1 MKYTTILCLLALLLS
16 LAFAGCSRDPQ
27 PDPPSAELQ
36 APVEDTLPS
45 SDPKPEEP
53 KEDGEKTQTE
63 NSAQTQENPPADTA
77 KPETEKPAEP
87 SAQSQPQ
94 ATEEKSPATAPA
106 TLLPNFSR
114 ELQTRPAAELKDNPQ
129 KLDTRLYAVFKN
141 VLEQNFSRKT
151 GVLEVYRLNYDG
163 TEGAYELEFDLT
175 NAYDENG
182 NLNKKAAIEAEM
194 KVAET
199 LQAGINYG
207 QGNREIYN
215 SYDEYIQTLQW
226 LQSPLLAEGFA
237 LKNFSSLSLMQEEGS
252 SQIEA
257 VFTPSALEQL
267 YGQQIDGTVSAILVL
282 AADGSVELL
291 RWEQI
296 EVIDDY
302 PTLIACGEYSFR
314 S

>member
-27 PDPPSAELQ
+27 PDPPADPLLPP
-36 APVEDTLPS
+36 AEDTLPS
-45 SDPKPEEP
+45 SDPQPEES
-53 KEDGEKTQTE
+53 KEDEKQDQPQTE
-63 NSAQTQENPPADTA
+63 NSNQSKENESAADT
-77 KPETEKPAEP
+77 KPEAEKPADP

-94 ATEEKSPATAPA
+94 ATEQSPAPTA
-106 TLLPNFSR
+106 LLPNFSK
-114 ELQTRPAAELKDNPQ
+114 ELQTRPASELKDNPQ

-151 GVLEVYRLNYDG
+151 GVLNVYRLNYDG

-175 NAYDENG
+175 NAYDEKG

-194 KVAET
+194 KIAET
-199 LQAGINYG
+199 LQTGINYG
-207 QGNREIYN
+207 QGSRETYK

-226 LQSPLLAEGFA
+226 LQTPLLAEGFA
-237 LKNFSSLSLMQEEGS
+237 LKNFSSLSLTQEGGS

-257 VFTPSALEQL
+257 VFTPSALKQLFEQK
-267 YGQQIDGTVSAILVL
+267 IDGTVTAVLTL

-291 RWEQI
+291 RWEQV

-302 PTLIACGEYSFR
+302 PTLISCGEYSF
-314 S
+314 SE

>member
-27 PDPPSAELQ
+27 PDPPADQLLPP
-36 APVEDTLPS
+36 AEDTLPS
-45 SDPKPEEP
+45 SDPQPEES
-53 KEDGEKTQTE
+53 KEDEKQDQPQTE
-63 NSAQTQENPPADTA
+63 NSSQSKENESAADT
-77 KPETEKPAEP
+77 KPEAEKPADP

-94 ATEEKSPATAPA
+94 ATEQSPAPTA
-106 TLLPNFSR
+106 LLPNFSK
-114 ELQTRPAAELKDNPQ
+114 ELQTRPASELKDNPQ

-151 GVLEVYRLNYDG
+151 GVLNVYRLNYDG

-175 NAYDENG
+175 NAYDEKG

-194 KVAET
+194 KIAET
-199 LQAGINYG
+199 LQTGINYG
-207 QGNREIYN
+207 QGSRETYK

-226 LQSPLLAEGFA
+226 LQTPLLAEGFA
-237 LKNFSSLSLMQEEGS
+237 LKNFSSLSLTQEGGS
-252 SQIEA
+252 SQIES

-267 YGQQIDGTVSAILVL
+267 FEQKIDGTVTAVLTL

-291 RWEQI
+291 RWEQV

-302 PTLIACGEYSFR
+302 PTLISCGEYSF
-314 S
+314 SE

>member
-27 PDPPSAELQ
+27 PDPPAAQLLPP
-36 APVEDTLPS
+36 AEDTLPS
-45 SDPKPEEP
+45 SDPQPEEP
-53 KEDGEKTQTE
+53 KEDEKQDQAQTE
-63 NSAQTQENPPADTA
+63 NSSQSKENEFADAA
-77 KPETEKPAEP
+77 KPEAEKPADP
-87 SAQSQPQ
+87 SSQSQPQ
-94 ATEEKSPATAPA
+94 ATEQTPVPTA
-106 TLLPNFSR
+106 LLPNFSK

-175 NAYDENG
+175 NAYDEKG

-207 QGNREIYN
+207 QGDREIYK
-215 SYDEYIQTLQW
+215 SYDEYTQTLQW
-226 LQSPLLAEGFA
+226 LQTPLLAEGFA
-237 LKNFSSLSLMQEEGS
+237 LKNFSSLSLTQEGGS

-257 VFTPSALEQL
+257 VFTPSALKQLFEQT
-267 YGQQIDGTVSAILVL
+267 IDGTVTAVLVL
-282 AADGSVELL
+282 ADDGSVELL
-291 RWEQI
+291 SWEQV

-302 PTLIACGEYSFR
+302 PTLISCGEYSFLE
-314 S
+314 

>member
-27 PDPPSAELQ
+27 PDPPADPLLPP
-36 APVEDTLPS
+36 AEDTLPS
-45 SDPKPEEP
+45 SDPQPEES
-53 KEDGEKTQTE
+53 KEDEKQDQPQTE
-63 NSAQTQENPPADTA
+63 NSSPSKENESAADT
-77 KPETEKPAEP
+77 KPESEKPADP

-94 ATEEKSPATAPA
+94 ATEQSPAPTA
-106 TLLPNFSR
+106 LLPNFSK
-114 ELQTRPAAELKDNPQ
+114 ELQTRPASELRDNPQ

-151 GVLEVYRLNYDG
+151 GVLNVYRLNYDG

-175 NAYDENG
+175 NAYDEKG

-207 QGNREIYN
+207 QGNREIYK
-215 SYDEYIQTLQW
+215 SYDEYTQTLQW
-226 LQSPLLAEGFA
+226 LQTPLLAEGFA
-237 LKNFSSLSLMQEEGS
+237 LKNFSSLSLTQEGGS

-257 VFTPSALEQL
+257 VFTPSALKQLFEQT
-267 YGQQIDGTVSAILVL
+267 IDGTVTAVLTL

-291 RWEQI
+291 RWEQV
-296 EVIDDY
+296 EVIDNY
-302 PTLIACGEYSFR
+302 PTTISCGEYSF
-314 S
+314 SE

>member
-27 PDPPSAELQ
+27 PDPPAAQLQ
-36 APVEDTLPS
+36 TPAEDTLPS
-45 SDPKPEEP
+45 SDPQPEES
-53 KEDGEKTQTE
+53 KEDEKQDQP
-63 NSAQTQENPPADTA
+63 QTQNSSPSKENESANTA
-77 KPETEKPAEP
+77 KPEAEKPADP

-94 ATEEKSPATAPA
+94 ATEQTPAPTA
-106 TLLPNFSR
+106 LLPNFSK
-114 ELQTRPAAELKDNPQ
+114 ELQTRPSAELKDNPQ

-175 NAYDENG
+175 NAYDEKG
-182 NLNKKAAIEAEM
+182 NLNKKAVIEAQM
-194 KVAET
+194 KLAET

-207 QGNREIYN
+207 QGNREIYK
-215 SYDEYIQTLQW
+215 SYDEYTQTLQW
-226 LQSPLLAEGFA
+226 LQTPLLAEGFA
-237 LKNFSSLSLMQEEGS
+237 LKNFSSLSLTQEGGS

-257 VFTPSALEQL
+257 VLTPSALEQL
-267 YGQQIDGTVSAILVL
+267 FEQKIDGTVTAVLSL

-291 RWEQI
+291 RWEQV

-302 PTLIACGEYSFR
+302 PTLISCGEYSFPE
-314 S
+314 